1 MSRYPE
7 DLLVDA
13 TKAAEHEQARLEAQ
27 KKVSENPTFGTA
39 LGNPKDNP
47 EYTIDETAVVTP
59 ALVQQSHEVIARH
72 AANTA
77 LSYPTGDKAGA
88 EANIATVKEAFGI
101 TDPAG

>member
-13 TKAAEHEQARLEAQ
+13 TKAAAHEQARLEAQ
-27 KKVSENPTFGTA
+27 KKASKKATFGTA
-39 LGNPKDNP
+39 LGDPKDNP
-47 EYTIDETAVVTP
+47 VYTIDATAVVTP

-77 LSYPTGDKAGA
+77 LAYPTGDKAGA
-88 EANIATVKEAFGI
+88 EANIATVQEAFGFVSRI
-101 TDPAG
+101 T

>member
-13 TKAAEHEQARLEAQ
+13 TKAAAHEKTRLEAQ
-27 KKVSENPTFGTA
+27 KKASEKATFGTA
-39 LGNPKDNP
+39 LGDPKDNLV
-47 EYTIDETAVVTP
+47 YTIKETDVVTP

-77 LSYPTGDKAGA
+77 LSYPTGDKTGA
-88 EANIATVKEAFGI
+88 EANVATIKEAFGI
-101 TDPAG
+101 E

>member
-13 TKAAEHEQARLEAQ
+13 TKAAAHEKTRLEAQ
-27 KKVSENPTFGTA
+27 KKASEKATFGTA
-39 LGNPKDNP
+39 LGDPKDNP
-47 EYTIDETAVVTP
+47 VYTIEETDVVTP

-77 LSYPTGDKAGA
+77 LSYPTADKTGA
-88 EANIATVKEAFGI
+88 EANVATVKEAFGI
-101 TDPAG
+101 VDPVA